1 MSLDNI
7 YLYGALVGNCR
18 DGLDEISAGGGRI
31 KLDCVSQGELSVVF
45 SEVPGDFH
53 SRSGRK
59 GFIEWMIFHHQVL
72 NYLHSRSKVI
82 PFKAGTT
89 VSGIDALL
97 GLMEG
102 NSSLLTDLLRKIEVL
117 DEWNIAISFTD
128 MQKVLHK
135 AGEHPEIKKLK
146 EEIQKKELITRE
158 DLIPVGIAIQGIVN
172 EWKKQV
178 ASRVVSEIKSITNQ
192 IYIND
197 VLDEDTLISL
207 ALLTTR
213 AGADQAEDF
222 LNGFPEE
229 ENLTARLVGPM
240 PPHSFYTMEVKFIGR
255 EDLAEALDT
264 LEITGIPNHRDLVK
278 AKRSILNRI
287 HPDKGPEDG
296 DRPVQSVL
304 RSFNLLDQ
312 YYRHK
317 NYRVDK
323 LEDAYMLDVA
333 NYRENDSGLD

>member
-1 MSLDNI
+1 LDSI
-7 YLYGALVGNCR
+7 YLYGALAGNCR
-18 DGLDEISAGGGRI
+18 DGIDEINAGGGRR
-31 KLDCVSQGELSVVF
+31 KLGCVSRGELSVVF
-45 SEVPGDFH
+45 SDVPGDSH
-53 SRSGRK
+53 SLGDRK
-59 GFIEWMIFHHQVL
+59 EFIEWMIFHHQVL
-72 NYLHSRSKVI
+72 NYLYSRSKVI
-82 PFKAGTT
+82 PFKVGTA
-89 VSGIDALL
+89 VSDIGVLWD
-97 GLMEG
+97 LMEG
-102 NSSLLTDLLRKIEVL
+102 NRHLLTDLLRKIEVL
-117 DEWNIAISFTD
+117 DEWNIVISFTD

-135 AGEHPEIKKLK
+135 AGDSPEVNKLK

-158 DLIPVGIAIQGIVN
+158 DLIPVGIAMQGIVN

-178 ASRVVSEIKSITNQ
+178 AYRVVSKIKSITNQ

-197 VLDEDTLISL
+197 LLDEKTLISL

-255 EDLAEALDT
+255 EALVEALDT
-264 LEITGIPNHRDLVK
+264 LEINGIPDHRDLVK

-317 NYRVDK
+317 NYCVDK
-323 LEDAYMLDVA
+323 LKDAYMLDVA
-333 NYRENDSGLD
+333 NSRENDSGLD

>member
-1 MSLDNI
+1 MDNI
-7 YLYGALVGNCR
+7 YLYGAFAGNCGG
-18 DGLDEISAGGGRI
+18 GLDEINAGGGK
-31 KLDCVSQGELSVVF
+31 KLDCVSQGEVSVVF
-45 SEVPGDFH
+45 SDVPGDFH
-53 SRSGRK
+53 CRSGRK
-59 GFIEWMIFHHQVL
+59 EFTEWMIFHHQVL

-89 VSGIDALL
+89 VSGVGALL

-102 NSSLLTDLLRKIEVL
+102 NSPLLTDLLRKIEIL
-117 DEWNIAISFTD
+117 DEWNIVISFTD

-135 AGEHPEIKKLK
+135 AGERPEIKKLK

-172 EWKKQV
+172 EWKKRI
-178 ASRVVSEIKSITNQ
+178 ASRVVSEIKAITNQ

-197 VLDEDTLISL
+197 LLDENTLISL

-213 AGADQAEDF
+213 VGADQAEDF

-240 PPHSFYTMEVKFIGR
+240 PPHSFYTMEVKLIGR
-255 EDLAEALDT
+255 EDLVEALDA
-264 LEITGIPNHRDLVK
+264 LEITGIPDHRDLLK

-296 DRPVQSVL
+296 DRPIQSVL
-304 RSFNLLDQ
+304 RSFNLLNQ

-323 LEDAYMLDVA
+323 LEDAYLLDVA
-333 NYRENDSGLD
+333 KSREATAG